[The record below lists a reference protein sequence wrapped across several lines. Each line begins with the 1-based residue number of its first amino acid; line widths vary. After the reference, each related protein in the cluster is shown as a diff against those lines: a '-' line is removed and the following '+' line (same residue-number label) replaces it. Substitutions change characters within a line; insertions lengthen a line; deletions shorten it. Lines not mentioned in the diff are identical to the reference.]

1 MDDSDN
7 ATILIAARW
16 VPKVE
21 CEYVARM
28 IDSEQKVKTYPVL
41 HLAA

>member
-7 ATILIAARW
+7 ATISIAARW

-21 CEYVARM
+21 REYVARM
-28 IDSEQKVKTYPVL
+28 IDSEQKIFSFKCIL
-41 HLAA
+41 FCI